1 MESLKPVDI
10 MLSMRALRFHE
21 TGDPLSA
28 LRLDEVPL
36 PDAGPGEVRLRMLA
50 RPINPSDLLQV
61 QGVYGRKPPL
71 PATAG
76 LEGLGVVEA
85 LGEGVTGWRMG
96 QRVVP
101 IGAQGTWAEMVI
113 TPATNLIPIPDELAD
128 DQACQAVVNPLTA
141 WLMADQLKLGEGQWL
156 VQSAAASAVGKCL
169 IQLAKAR
176 GFKVLCLVRRPDA
189 VADLLAQG
197 AHAALCTSD
206 PDWLKQAEAL
216 LPKGMADAA
225 VDAVGG
231 VLGGDMVKLLR
242 PGGTMLVYG
251 ALSMEPLQIPGGQLI
266 FRTATVSGFWLTDWK
281 KRATQDEREAAMA
294 ALLAAMASGQIQV
307 PVEAS
312 YPLDQWEEAVAHAQ
326 RSGRDGK
333 ILLKG

>member
-1 MESLKPVDI
+1 MK
-10 MLSMRALRFHE
+10 ALRFHE
-21 TGDPLSA
+21 PGDPLSA
-28 LRLDEVPL
+28 LRLEEVPL
-36 PDAGPGEVRLRMLA
+36 PEPGPGEVRLRMLA

-76 LEGLGVVEA
+76 LEGLGLIEA
-85 LGEGVTGWRMG
+85 LGEGVAGWKVG
-96 QRVVP
+96 QRALP
-101 IGAQGTWAEMVI
+101 IGAQGTWAEVLL
-113 TPATNLIPIPDELAD
+113 TPASNLVPVPDALNE

-141 WLMADQLKLGEGQWL
+141 WLMTEQLGLGEGQWL

-176 GFKVLCLVRRPDA
+176 GFKVLCLVRRADA
-189 VADLLAQG
+189 AADLRAMG
-197 AHAALCTSD
+197 AHAALCTAD

-231 VLGGDMVKLLR
+231 SLGGDMVKFLK
-242 PGGTMLVYG
+242 PGTTMLVYG
-251 ALSMEPLQIPGGQLI
+251 ALSMEPLQLSGGQLI
-266 FRTATVSGFWLTDWK
+266 FRTATVRGFWLTEWK
-281 KRATQDEREAAMA
+281 KRATQAEREAAMA
-294 ALLAAMASGQIQV
+294 ALLAAMATGQIRV

-312 YPLDQWEEAVAHAQ
+312 YPLDQWKEAVAHAQ
-326 RSGRDGK
+326 QEGRGGK
-333 ILLKG
+333 VLLKG

>member
-1 MESLKPVDI
+1 MT
-10 MLSMRALRFHE
+10 RALRFHE
-21 TGDPLSA
+21 TGDPLQA
-28 LRLDEVPL
+28 LRLEEVQL
-36 PDAGPGEVRLRMLA
+36 PEPGPGEVRLKMVA

-76 LEGLGVVEA
+76 LEGLGIIEA
-85 LGEGVTGWRMG
+85 LGEGVSGWRVG
-96 QRVVP
+96 ERVLP
-101 IGAQGTWAEMVI
+101 MGAQGTWADAI
-113 TPATNLIPIPDELAD
+113 LTPASNLVPVPDSLPE

-141 WLMADQLKLGEGQWL
+141 WLMAEQLKLGEGQWL

-176 GFKVLCLVRRPDA
+176 GFKTLCLVRRPDA
-189 VADLLAQG
+189 VEELRATGADAV
-197 AHAALCTSD
+197 LCTED
-206 PDWLKQAEAL
+206 ADWLKAAEAA

-231 VLGGDMVKLLR
+231 SLGGDMVKLLK

-251 ALSMEPLQIPGGQLI
+251 ALSMEPLQLPGGQLI
-266 FRTATVSGFWLTDWK
+266 FRTATVRGFWLTDWK
-281 KRATQDEREAAMA
+281 KRAAQGEREAAMS
-294 ALLAAMASGQIQV
+294 ALLAAMDAGTIQV

-312 YPLDQWEEAVAHAQ
+312 YPLDRWRDAVAHAQ
-326 RSGRDGK
+326 KRGRAGK
-333 ILLKG
+333 VLLKA